1 MTVQERRAERRRHAA
16 SLPQMEAGALFARFL
31 ALPEVEAADTVM
43 VFYGTG
49 REPDTVPLILA
60 LLERG
65 KRVALPVVL
74 PHRGMEARQVLDVDQ
89 LIPNRFGIPEPDG
102 SSPVVEK
109 GEIGA
114 ALIPH
119 LMVDREGY
127 RLGVPFPGRY
137 ECLLNSDEERFGG
150 WGNEIAKEI
159 SAEKVPCHNKE
170 YSISVDLPPYGA
182 AVFVF

>member
-1 MTVQERRAERRRHAA
+1 MTVKERKEELRRHAA
-16 SLPQMEAGALFARFL
+16 GLPQEDAWALFERFL

-49 REPDTVPLILA
+49 REPDTLPLIRA

-89 LIPNRFGIPEPDG
+89 LVPNRFGIPEPDG
-102 SSPVVEK
+102 SCPLVDK
-109 GEIGA
+109 GEIAA

-127 RLGVPFPGRY
+127 RLGWGGGYYDRWLPDFTGLTVSVCRLNRLIDHMPREEFDVPVK
-137 ECLLNSDEERFGG
+137 LVLIEE
-150 WGNEIAKEI
+150 
-159 SAEKVPCHNKE
+159 
-170 YSISVDLPPYGA
+170 
-182 AVFVF
+182 

>member
-1 MTVQERRAERRRHAA
+1 MTVQERKAELRRHAA

-49 REPDTVPLILA
+49 REPDTVPLIRA

-127 RLGVPFPGRY
+127 RLGWGGGYYDRWLTDFPGLTVCVCRPGRLV
-137 ECLLNSDEERFGG
+137 ERMPREEFD
-150 WGNEIAKEI
+150 
-159 SAEKVPCHNKE
+159 VPVKLVLIE
-170 YSISVDLPPYGA
+170 E
-182 AVFVF
+182 